1 MPLRLT
7 LRPHE
12 KLFLNGAVIVNG
24 ETKAELVLLNDAAV
38 LREKEILTEEAADTA
53 CKRVYFLVQLVYI
66 DQPNMADYLRGLSQL
81 SLEVAE
87 MLPDARPHLE
97 QIQELVAK
105 GEYYQAMKAA
115 RKLISI
121 EKELLGNGTESD

>member
-24 ETKAELVLLNDAAV
+24 ESKADLVLLNDAAV
-38 LREKEILTEEAADTA
+38 LREKEILTEEAADTV
-53 CKRVYFLVQLVYI
+53 CKRVYFLVQLIYI
-66 DQPNMADYLRGLSQL
+66 DQPNMADYLKGVSQL

-87 MLPDARPHLE
+87 MLPDTRPHLE
-97 QIQELVAK
+97 QIQVLVAK
-105 GEYYQAMKAA
+105 GEYYQAMKVA